1 MIRKLL
7 GTAVLA
13 LGLTLAGCGQD
24 INNQYGTLKLTI
36 EGLPAGQKA
45 AVKVKGTNIAFE
57 KTLEASSELQLLADT
72 YGITASPVKVAGVD
86 YDFTV
91 SAPSIK
97 VNAKAVSE
105 SKVTFAKASTITVTI
120 NGLPSGVNARVVVTG
135 PNGFEETVDATK
147 TLTFIKPGNYTVTAP
162 VVISG
167 VDSYGGTVTP
177 AAITVA
183 NSEDKTSVVNFT
195 KVDTTIKG
203 SINLDITGLKA
214 GVNPKVNVTG
224 PDGFSQQIVTS
235 GAVTLAD
242 LKTGTY
248 TITAEEVDSDT
259 FATDFLVFVPE
270 QQTTA
275 VSVVGAS
282 PVSATVK
289 YGEQF
294 SYASFDAPSFG
305 KDNNVL
311 KQGGYFYTYTD
322 GAGSSASFT
331 RDNTS
336 AAVTFVN
343 NNNYYLFDIRP
354 IGDNGQNAGNPQNL
368 SAYSKMRLK
377 LGSLEG
383 VSSINITAISS
394 TNGNDYKDAQYTV
407 TGITSDFKE
416 YVINLSDFKAQ
427 GGLEIDAVKS
437 AWRQLR
443 IVANGGRGKYQVGN
457 IYLIK

>member
-1 MIRKLL
+1 MIRKVL
-7 GTAVLA
+7 GTALLA
-13 LGLTLAGCGQD
+13 LGLTLAACGQD
-24 INNQYGTLKLTI
+24 INNNYGTLKLTI

-45 AVKVKGTNIAFE
+45 TVKVKGTKVAFE
-57 KTLEASSELQLLADT
+57 KTLEASSELQLLVDT
-72 YGITASPVKVAGVD
+72 YDITASPVKVAGVD

-120 NGLPSGVNARVVVTG
+120 NGLPAGVNAGVVVTG
-135 PNGFEETVDATK
+135 PNGFEETIDATK
-147 TLTFIKPGNYTVTAP
+147 TLTFIKPGDYTVTAP
-162 VVISG
+162 VVTSG

-183 NSEDKTSVVNFT
+183 SSEDKTSVVSFT

-203 SINLDITGLKA
+203 SVNLNITGLKA
-214 GVNPKVNVTG
+214 GVNPKVSVTG
-224 PDGFSQQIVTS
+224 PDGFSQQIVAS
-235 GAVTLAD
+235 GETTLAN

-248 TITAEEVDSDT
+248 TVTAEEVDSDT
-259 FATDFLVFVPE
+259 FATDFLVFVPV
-270 QQTTA
+270 QQTTT
-275 VSVVGAS
+275 VSVIGAS
-282 PVSATVK
+282 PVSATVS

-294 SYASFDAPSFG
+294 SYASFNAPSFG

-322 GAGSSASFT
+322 GPGSSVSFT
-331 RDNTS
+331 RDNKS
-336 AAVTFVN
+336 ATITYVN

-354 IGDNGQNAGNPQNL
+354 KGDNGSNVGNPQDL

-377 LGSLEG
+377 LKSVDG
-383 VSSINITAISS
+383 VTSINITAQS
-394 TNGNDYKDAQYTV
+394 TPNGDNFKDAQYTV
-407 TGITSDFKE
+407 SGITGEFKE
-416 YVINLSDFKAQ
+416 YVINLSDFRAQ

-437 AWRQLR
+437 SWKQLR
-443 IVANGGRGKYQVGN
+443 IVANGGAGTYQVGN